1 MRAAPTTVSSDTTAA
16 GALALAA
23 ILSLSGCEIFRGSSP
38 GTPPSSPL
46 PPKSST
52 SSAKPPPQRYNLTG
66 YSAAFKQGYADAC
79 ATPRKRDAERL
90 KSDID
95 YQMGWSDG
103 QSLCRTR

>member
-1 MRAAPTTVSSDTTAA
+1 MRAARTTVSGNTTAA
-16 GALALAA
+16 GTLALAA
-23 ILSLSGCEIFRGSSP
+23 ILSLSGCEIFRGS
-38 GTPPSSPL
+38 PPSSPP

-52 SSAKPPPQRYNLTG
+52 SSVKPPPQRYNLTG

-90 KSDID
+90 KSDMD

-103 QSLCRTR
+103 QSLCRKR

>member
-1 MRAAPTTVSSDTTAA
+1 MRAARTTASSNTTAA

-23 ILSLSGCEIFRGSSP
+23 LLSLPGCEIFRGS
-38 GTPPSSPL
+38 PPSNPPP

-52 SSAKPPPQRYNLTG
+52 SSVKPPPQRYNLTG
-66 YSAAFKQGYADAC
+66 YSAAFKQGYTDAC

-90 KSDID
+90 KSDMD

-103 QSLCRTR
+103 QSLCRAR

>member
-1 MRAAPTTVSSDTTAA
+1 MGAARRTVSFDTAAA

-23 ILSLSGCEIFRGSSP
+23 LLALSGCEIFRGGSA
-38 GTPPSSPL
+38 PSSPP

-52 SSAKPPPQRYNLTG
+52 SSAKPPTQRYNLTG

>member
-1 MRAAPTTVSSDTTAA
+1 MGAARPTISFVAPAA
-16 GALALAA
+16 RALALAA
-23 ILSLSGCEIFRGSSP
+23 LLALPGCETFRGSG
-38 GTPPSSPL
+38 GTPGNPP

-52 SSAKPPPQRYNLTG
+52 SSAKPPTQRYNLTG

-79 ATPRKRDAERL
+79 ATPRKRDAGRL
-90 KSDID
+90 KTDID

>member
-1 MRAAPTTVSSDTTAA
+1 MRAARTTVSCNTTAA
-16 GALALAA
+16 GALALVA
-23 ILSLSGCEIFRGSSP
+23 ILLLSGCEIFRGSSP
-38 GTPPSSPL
+38 TSSAPP

-79 ATPRKRDAERL
+79 ATPRKRDAERI
-90 KSDID
+90 KSDMD

-103 QSLCRTR
+103 QSLCRAR